1 MITPDAVIAAQR
13 FGFGASAAEMTTI
26 QADPRGWVKAQIKAE
41 RQLPEAVAALPS
53 TLDDQLAFFR
63 WLRQYRDEIADTPR
77 SGARDTQ
84 ADGMSTSVE
93 RSYVAALYPRYQ
105 TAVKARFD
113 SAVGTTTPVFER
125 LVHFW
130 SNHFVVSGA
139 KPVAIALPPS
149 FERDAIRPFVTGKF
163 NDMLHAVIRHPAMLI
178 YLDNVQ
184 SIGAHSDWAK
194 HPPNRPRGLAAF
206 PAPKGLNENLAREIL
221 ELHTV
226 GVTGGYDQA
235 DVTSFANVIT
245 GWQIVTPRQFA
256 RFAALW
262 AGIGDDLFYF
272 NAGAHEPGA
281 HTVMGKTY
289 PAGGVEQGEAVLT
302 DLAHHPATAQFIAT
316 KLARHFIADEPPPV
330 VVAQL
335 AAVFRHTD
343 GDLGA
348 VTRAL
353 VDSPEPWSTPRNKLK
368 QPEEYL
374 ISAVRTLGGPMLAG
388 RQLLGSLNEMGQRP
402 YMQLGPDG
410 WSDQQDY
417 WLSPDAI
424 WKRIEWAQL
433 AGRALAGTIP
443 EPDALAAAVFGETL
457 SANTRTAISRAESPA
472 QGIALLLAAPEFM
485 RR

>member
-1 MITPDAVIAAQR
+1 METAMITPDAVVAAQR
-13 FGFGASAAEMTTI
+13 FGFGASPTEMSTI
-26 QADPRGWVKAQIKAE
+26 QSDPRGWVRAQIKAE
-41 RQLPEAVAALPS
+41 TQLPGPVAALPS
-53 TLDDQLAFFR
+53 TLDDQLAFFL
-63 WLRQYRDEIADTPR
+63 WLRQYRKDAEAAKSDGTP
-77 SGARDTQ
+77 
-84 ADGMSTSVE
+84 MSVE
-93 RSYVAALYPRYQ
+93 KSYAQALYPRYQ
-105 TAVKARFD
+105 AAVKARFD
-113 SAVGTTTPVFER
+113 SAIGTTTPVFER

-163 NDMLHAVIRHPAMLI
+163 NDMLHAVVRHPAMLI

-184 SIGAHSDWAK
+184 SIGAHSEWAK
-194 HPPNRPRGLAAF
+194 HPPRRPRQLAAF
-206 PAPKGLNENLAREIL
+206 PAPTGLNENLAREIL

-226 GVTGGYDQA
+226 GVNGGYDQA

-262 AGIGDDLFYF
+262 AGIGKDLFYF
-272 NAGAHEPGA
+272 NPDAHEPGA

-289 PAGGVEQGEAVLT
+289 PADGVEQGEAVLT

-316 KLARHFIADEPPPV
+316 KMARHFIADDPPPAA
-330 VVAQL
+330 VARL
-335 AAVFRHTD
+335 AAVFTETD

-353 VDSPEPWSTPRNKLK
+353 VDCPEAWSAPGNKLK

-374 ISAVRTLGGPMLAG
+374 ISAVRTLGGPPLQP

-433 AGRALAGTIP
+433 AGRALAGTIA
-443 EPDALAAAVFGETL
+443 EPDAFATAVFGASL
-457 SANTRTAISRAESPA
+457 SASTRTAIGRAESPA